1 MKQVLTVIALAW
13 VNLLVAQ
20 VTFTEDV
27 APIIFEHCTKCH
39 REGEIGPFPLTSY
52 AEVAASASIIDYVTG
67 IRYMPPW
74 TPDHTYTT
82 FRDENV
88 LTDEE
93 IATIAA
99 WVAAGAPEG
108 DPSLIPPLP
117 VFPEGSQVGEPDL
130 VLTMDQAFEH
140 EGNYMD
146 MYKVFVLPTGLT
158 EDKDIEAI
166 EVRPDNKDIC
176 HHAILGVDIS
186 GQAAQLDAATT
197 DYGYTQF
204 GGFGFNPIDNFFSA
218 WVPGSS
224 PLVFPPTLG
233 KKLYANSD
241 LLIQMHYGP
250 SATDQTDQSSVNIFF
265 ADSPIQRYVQ
275 TAAINPQNLDE
286 PFFILP
292 GEVKTFHGTIQVPV
306 DVSLISVGPHGHLIC
321 SSYEV
326 YAVSPSGQDTIKI
339 IKIPEWDFNWQ
350 GSFAF
355 PNLTHIPQGYTVHC
369 LGTFDNTA
377 DNPLNPNDPPQV
389 MTWGESTTEEMYLC
403 YLQFVIYLPGD
414 ENIALPS
421 LNEEYMMVYPKEQL
435 FPSYPNPAYSEMTV
449 GFHLKQPYRLSLDIM
464 DLRGTIVRSVFANQ
478 SFGMGWQRQ
487 WMGLND
493 LPTGQYHYRL
503 HGDGFDQSQSFII
516 AR

>member
-27 APIIFEHCTKCH
+27 APIIYEHCTKCH

-140 EGNYMD
+140 EGNYTD

-166 EVRPDNKDIC
+166 EVRPDNKNIC

-306 DVSLISVGPHGHLIC
+306 DVSLIGVGPHGHLIC

-326 YAVSPSGQDTIKI
+326 YAVSQSGQDTIKI
-339 IKIPEWDFNWQ
+339 IKIPECASNSGMQ
-350 GSFAF
+350 
-355 PNLTHIPQGYTVHC
+355 
-369 LGTFDNTA
+369 
-377 DNPLNPNDPPQV
+377 
-389 MTWGESTTEEMYLC
+389 M
-403 YLQFVIYLPGD
+403 
-414 ENIALPS
+414 S
-421 LNEEYMMVYPKEQL
+421 L
-435 FPSYPNPAYSEMTV
+435 
-449 GFHLKQPYRLSLDIM
+449 
-464 DLRGTIVRSVFANQ
+464 AN
-478 SFGMGWQRQ
+478 
-487 WMGLND
+487 
-493 LPTGQYHYRL
+493 
-503 HGDGFDQSQSFII
+503 
-516 AR
+516 

>member
-1 MKQVLTVIALAW
+1 MKQYLTVITLAW
-13 VNLLVAQ
+13 VNLLSAQ
-20 VTFTEDV
+20 VTFSEDV
-27 APIIFEHCTKCH
+27 APIIFQHCTKCH
-39 REGEIGPFPLTSY
+39 REGEIGPMPLTSY
-52 AEVAASASIIDYVTG
+52 AEVAGSASIIEYVTG

-74 TPDHTYTT
+74 TPDHTYRT

-93 IATIAA
+93 IATIAE

-108 DPSLIPPLP
+108 DPSLTPPLP
-117 VFPEGSQVGEPDL
+117 VFPDGSQVGEPDL

-140 EGNYMD
+140 QGNNTD

-166 EVRPDNKDIC
+166 EVRPDNNDIC

-186 GQAAQLDAATT
+186 GQAAQLDAATPE
-197 DYGYTQF
+197 YGYTQF

-241 LLIQMHYGP
+241 LLVQMHYGP
-250 SATDQTDQSSVNIFF
+250 SANNQTDQSSVNIFF

-275 TAAINPQNLDE
+275 TAAINPQDLDE
-286 PFFILP
+286 PFIIMP

-306 DVSLISVGPHGHLIC
+306 DVSLIDVAPHAHLIC
-321 SSYEV
+321 KSYEV
-326 YAVSPSGQDTIKI
+326 YAVSPTGLDTIKI

-350 GSFAF
+350 GLFAF
-355 PNLTHIPQGYTVHC
+355 PTLTRIPAGYTVHC

-377 DNPLNPNDPPQV
+377 DNPMNPNDPPQI

-403 YLQFVIYLPGD
+403 FLQYVIYLPGD

-421 LNEEYMMVYPKEQL
+421 LNEDYMMVYPKEQL
-435 FPSYPNPAYSEMTV
+435 FPSYPNPACSEMTV
-449 GFHLKQPYRLSLDIM
+449 GFHLKKPYRLSLDILDM
-464 DLRGTIVRSVFANQ
+464 RGTVVQRVFENQ

-487 WMGLND
+487 WMGLGN
-493 LPTGQYHYRL
+493 LPTGQYVYRL
-503 HGDGFDQSQSFII
+503 YGEVFDQSQSFII

>member
-1 MKQVLTVIALAW
+1 MKSIALLF
-13 VNLLVAQ
+13 LLAAAHIVHAQ
-20 VTFTEDV
+20 VTFSEDV
-27 APIIFEHCTKCH
+27 APIIFQHCTKCH
-39 REGEIGPFPLTSY
+39 RDGEIGPFPLTSY
-52 AEVAASASIIDYVTG
+52 AEVAGSASIIEYVTG

-93 IATIAA
+93 IAIIAA
-99 WVAAGAPEG
+99 WVDAGAPEG
-108 DPSLIPPLP
+108 DPSLTPAVP
-117 VFPEGSQVGEPDL
+117 VFPEGSQVGVPDL
-130 VLTMDQAFEH
+130 VLTLEQPFEH
-140 EGNYMD
+140 QGNNSD

-158 EDKDIEAI
+158 QDRDVEAI

-176 HHAILGVDIS
+176 HHAILGVDNT
-186 GQAAQLDAATT
+186 GQAAALDAATPE
-197 DYGYTQF
+197 YGYTQF

-224 PLVFPPTLG
+224 PLVFPPAIG

-250 SATDQTDQSSVNIFF
+250 SATDQVDQTSVNIFF
-265 ADSPIQRYVQ
+265 SDNPVVRYVQ

-286 PFFILP
+286 PFIIPP
-292 GEVKTFHGTIQVPV
+292 GVVKTFHGTIEVPV
-306 DVSLISVGPHGHLIC
+306 DVSLIDVAPHAHLIGK
-321 SSYEV
+321 SYEV
-326 YAVSPSGQDTIKI
+326 YAVSPNGQDTIKI

-350 GSFAF
+350 GLFAY
-355 PNLTHIPQGYTVHC
+355 PNLLRIPAGYTVHC

-377 DNPLNPNDPPQV
+377 ENPMNPNDPPQF
-389 MTWGESTTEEMYLC
+389 MSWGESTTEEMYLC
-403 YLQFVIYLPGD
+403 FLQFVIYLPGD
-414 ENIALPS
+414 ENISLPS

-449 GFHLKQPYRLSLDIM
+449 GFHLKHPYRLSLDIM
-464 DLRGTIVRSVFANQ
+464 DMRGAVVNRVFENQ

-487 WMGLND
+487 WIGLNE
-493 LPTGQYHYRL
+493 LPAGQYLYRL
-503 HGDGFDQSQSFII
+503 HGEGFDQSQSFII
-516 AR
+516 SR

>member
-1 MKQVLTVIALAW
+1 
-13 VNLLVAQ
+13 
-20 VTFTEDV
+20 
-27 APIIFEHCTKCH
+27 
-39 REGEIGPFPLTSY
+39 
-52 AEVAASASIIDYVTG
+52 VAASASIIDYVTG

-140 EGNYMD
+140 EGNYTD

-166 EVRPDNKDIC
+166 EVRPDNKNIC

-250 SATDQTDQSSVNIFF
+250 SATDQSDQSSVNIFF

-286 PFFILP
+286 PFIILP
-292 GEVKTFHGTIQVPV
+292 GEVKTFHGTIQAPV
-306 DVSLISVGPHGHLIC
+306 DVSLIGVGPHGHLIC

-326 YAVSPSGQDTIKI
+326 YAVSPSGEDTIKI

-355 PNLTHIPQGYTVHC
+355 PNLTHIPEGYTVHC

-377 DNPLNPNDPPQV
+377 DNPMNPNDPPQV

-487 WMGLND
+487 WMCLND
-493 LPTGQYHYRL
+493 LPTGQYLYRL